1 MGREGIADLYRQRG
15 LAGRVGFGERPAV
28 VVVDMIHGFTDPA
41 SPLGSNLDAEIAAT
55 SRLLAAAR
63 AADLPVHFTS
73 IEFQD
78 DGSAGSPFVA
88 KIPAIRTLRRGTRL
102 VAVDDRLEPRATEP
116 VWTKHGASAFF
127 GTALAAALTTRS
139 VDTVLLAGC
148 TTSGCVRASAV
159 DSCQHGFRTIVVRE
173 AVGDRAREPHEANLF
188 DMDAKYAD
196 VVGIDEALAY
206 LGGRAG
212 SRRVRA

>member
-88 KIPAIRTLRRGTRL
+88 KIPAIPPKETAAVPPASLSTLRRL
-102 VAVDDRLEPRATEP
+102 V
-116 VWTKHGASAFF
+116 
-127 GTALAAALTTRS
+127 
-139 VDTVLLAGC
+139 
-148 TTSGCVRASAV
+148 
-159 DSCQHGFRTIVVRE
+159 
-173 AVGDRAREPHEANLF
+173 
-188 DMDAKYAD
+188 
-196 VVGIDEALAY
+196 
-206 LGGRAG
+206 
-212 SRRVRA
+212 

>member
-1 MGREGIADLYRQRG
+1 MGREDLTDFYRQRG

-41 SPLGSNLDAEIAAT
+41 SPLGANLDAEIAAT
-55 SRLLAAAR
+55 ARLLAAAR
-63 AADLPVHFTS
+63 AARVPVHFTS

-78 DGSAGSPFVA
+78 DGSGGGPFVA
-88 KIPAIRTLRRGTRL
+88 KIPAIRTLRPGTRL
-102 VAVDDRLEPRATEP
+102 VAVDERLAPRGSEPLWKKR
-116 VWTKHGASAFF
+116 GASAFF
-127 GTALAAALTTRS
+127 GTALAAALTESR

-159 DSCQHGFRTIVVRE
+159 DSCQHGFRTIVVCE
-173 AVGDRAREPHEANLF
+173 AVGDRARDPHEANLF

-196 VVGIDEALAY
+196 VVGLDEVLAY
-206 LGGRAG
+206 LAARPE
-212 SRRVRA
+212 SPPL